1 MCDNNCQQDSWCTSD
16 CYSEWFVVDRDNPNT
31 YQETGACTLEEALD
45 VGYDLLCGKDTYTV
59 DFYEITD
66 SDPERP
72 YVPAEWE
79 EPVYSLR
86 FDPISEHIVGVI
98 RGPLCTED
106 GCFIV

>member
-1 MCDNNCQQDSWCTSD
+1 
-16 CYSEWFVVDRDNPNT
+16 VDRDNPNT